1 MGEDREERERDLKT
15 EAIVFL
21 SLSLRGDILSLPP
34 YSIHSSTIFYPF
46 FHHILSSE
54 AGEEIQPH
62 SRRGTNC
69 ACITQVSPRKSRA
82 PGSHQGPFRG
92 EEGFQS
98 QRRRLDNR
106 SRVGDDTAMSQGM
119 WAASRSWKS
128 QGLVL

>member
-62 SRRGTNC
+62 SRRGDHTGVRNQEVEIIEDPLRNC
-69 ACITQVSPRKSRA
+69 LLC
-82 PGSHQGPFRG
+82 PFCRW
-92 EEGFQS
+92 
-98 QRRRLDNR
+98 
-106 SRVGDDTAMSQGM
+106 DD
-119 WAASRSWKS
+119 
-128 QGLVL
+128 